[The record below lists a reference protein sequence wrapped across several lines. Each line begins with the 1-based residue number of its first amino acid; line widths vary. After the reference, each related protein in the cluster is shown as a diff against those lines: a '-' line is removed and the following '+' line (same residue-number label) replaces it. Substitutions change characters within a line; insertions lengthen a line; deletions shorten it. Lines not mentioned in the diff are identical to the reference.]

1 MAQRKDPKKK
11 IVEAALALA
20 AGREWHTIGM
30 RDIAAEAKMPLG
42 DVRQAFGSKTAI
54 LAAFMRDID
63 RETLNGVEEDPG
75 SGARDRLF
83 DVIMSRLELLDPH
96 KDAMRNIVAGVRR
109 DSSAWPR
116 LAGTALAS
124 QRWMLTG
131 AGLEPSG
138 LRGEIRV
145 RGLAAVYWRVMNV
158 WLDDDDA
165 GLARTMSALDREL
178 RRGENWLR
186 RIDGPIM
193 LLGGLR
199 ELGRAAMSRAA
210 GPKAAQAG

>member
-20 AGREWHTIGM
+20 ADRKWHTIGM
-30 RDIAAEAKMPLG
+30 RDIAAKAKVPLG
-42 DVRQAFGSKTAI
+42 DVRQVFGSKTAI
-54 LAAFMRDID
+54 LVAFMRDID
-63 RETLNGVEEDPG
+63 RETLNSVEEDVE
-75 SGARDRLF
+75 SSARDRLF
-83 DVIMSRLELLDPH
+83 DVIMSRLELLEPH

-109 DSSAWPR
+109 DSSAWPW
-116 LAGTALAS
+116 LASTTFAS
-124 QRWMLTG
+124 QRWMLIG

-145 RGLAAVYWRVMNV
+145 RGLAAVYLRVMSV

-165 GLARTMSALDREL
+165 GLAKTMSALDREL
-178 RRGENWLR
+178 RRGESWLR

-193 LLGGLR
+193 LLGGLC
-199 ELGRAAMSRAA
+199 ELGRAALSRATRPNAAEA
-210 GPKAAQAG
+210 G